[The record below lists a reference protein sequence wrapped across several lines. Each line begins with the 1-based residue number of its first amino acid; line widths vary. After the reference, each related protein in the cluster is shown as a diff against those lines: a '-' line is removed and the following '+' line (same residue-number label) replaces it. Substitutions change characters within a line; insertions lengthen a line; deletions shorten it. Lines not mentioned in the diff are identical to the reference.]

1 MVLKPIRMKLR
12 LLSLFILLSAAFG
25 LKAQTLCPGGGTNY
39 SNAVL
44 FDPTWIA
51 GCANATT
58 CNPSGGVALFD
69 NTSACEPTAAMD
81 ACAPVPS
88 CTVDLNE
95 SDLWFKWYA
104 ISTTAT
110 CIINNSGNSW
120 VAGVQLFSQ
129 PGGSCGT
136 LVELPGGCG
145 VDAHANATLTVPLS
159 GLVPGQLYYMRTYG
173 SSSSVVQRVGK
184 LCFCGTVGL
193 TNAPLALNLLNFS
206 AKAQNRIVTLKWA
219 IDPSSTSMNFD
230 VERSIDNSYFEKV
243 STINVTNGVTS
254 YQTTD
259 QPSANRVIFYRLRSE
274 TTTGRVEYSK
284 VIAVNIAG
292 RSDFSFQSNLVSS
305 ILNVDAADNLSVSI
319 INMSGAVLS
328 NHKLTMGTN
337 QINVSNLPNGVY
349 FLHSQGGDMQKFVV
363 AH

>member
-1 MVLKPIRMKLR
+1 MKTR
-12 LLSLFILLSAAFG
+12 LLSLLILSFASFA
-25 LKAQTLCPGGGTNY
+25 LKAQTLCPGGGFTY
-39 SNAVL
+39 STAVL
-44 FDPTWIA
+44 FDPSWIA

-58 CNPSGGVALFD
+58 CNPNGGVTLFD

-81 ACAPVPS
+81 ACATGPT
-88 CTVDLNE
+88 CTTKTNE

-110 CIINNSGNSW
+110 AILNNSGNSW
-120 VAGVQLFSQ
+120 LSAIQIFRQ
-129 PGGSCGT
+129 TGGTCAT
-136 LVELPGGCG
+136 LVEIGCG
-145 VDAHANATLTVPLS
+145 VGSSPNATVTVPLT

-173 SSSSVVQRVGK
+173 SSNQAVQRVGL

-206 AKAQNRIVTLKWA
+206 AKAQNKVVTLKWT

-243 STINVTNGVTS
+243 STINVANGVTS

-259 QPSANRVIFYRLRSE
+259 QPSSNRVIFYRLRSE
-274 TTTGRVEYSK
+274 TTTGHVEYSK
-284 VIAVNIAG
+284 IIAVNIAG
-292 RSDFSFQSNLVSS
+292 KSDFSFQSNLVSS
-305 ILNVDAADNLSVSI
+305 ILNVDAADNISVSI